1 MPNCS
6 LQDARTACINFEAVN
21 KLDIQS
27 MKISNTL
34 LSRHDELQSQGQSNM
49 RPLNSDSY
57 SRVNMKGISTRN
69 YKANHKG
76 EMRFG
81 KCLSCG
87 KFHSRN
93 SYAFRNANC
102 FKYVFSKVD
111 LEYAYLRNPFDQSS
125 SILTTINT
133 PFDLFKCNFLPC
145 SLSCSPAIFQ
155 EVMNEIVSDLEG
167 AEVYQ
172 DDLIVHGPNK
182 KANVGDPVLS
192 NEYQDRAKKWYKR
205 KQESEVRANEA
216 KNRGTMMEVDCGS
229 RVKLEVDFE
238 NIQSHGISYKKATV
252 RKTTPVNL
260 VFNVIAERK
269 PIEIESIDWT
279 YNNVSI
285 NIGDNDN
292 QDIYYSTEKVSSGFT
307 ITLHMKAPTSRVAGT
322 WILTVNAKDN
332 SKHVGFCYISSQPV
346 IRSRFGAVRG
356 HEGNPLSVL
365 CEVDGFPEPNQVVWR
380 RVIENED
387 DATKNRLVSVS
398 NAMFKPHESTKDA
411 IMEWTDASDATGF
424 YMCTATSTLGSDSL
438 LLEVRIKSK
447 D

>member
-1 MPNCS
+1 MRVGVCLVTLFLAVVN
-6 LQDARTACINFEAVN
+6 ARI
-21 KLDIQS
+21 
-27 MKISNTL
+27 
-34 LSRHDELQSQGQSNM
+34 
-49 RPLNSDSY
+49 
-57 SRVNMKGISTRN
+57 
-69 YKANHKG
+69 
-76 EMRFG
+76 
-81 KCLSCG
+81 
-87 KFHSRN
+87 
-93 SYAFRNANC
+93 
-102 FKYVFSKVD
+102 
-111 LEYAYLRNPFDQSS
+111 
-125 SILTTINT
+125 
-133 PFDLFKCNFLPC
+133 
-145 SLSCSPAIFQ
+145 
-155 EVMNEIVSDLEG
+155 
-167 AEVYQ
+167 
-172 DDLIVHGPNK
+172 
-182 KANVGDPVLS
+182 
-192 NEYQDRAKKWYKR
+192 
-205 KQESEVRANEA
+205 
-216 KNRGTMMEVDCGS
+216 DCGS

-387 DATKNRLVSVS
+387 DSTKNRLVSVS

-447 D
+447 LAPLWPFIGIIAELVVLGIIILIYERTQAKRRREEERTTLLKQNPTSDRC